1 MAIWSC
7 ELPLAYGLCFQ
18 SWFSSYYI
26 EHFPCHFSAAP
37 DKVDAGSQTGNEEW
51 YLGKMENLVDILMIS
66 VNAS

>member
-7 ELPLAYGLCFQ
+7 ELSLAYGLRFQ

-26 EHFPCHFSAAP
+26 EHFLCHFSTTP
-37 DKVDAGSQTGNEEW
+37 DKVDAGSPTGNEEW